1 MKISVVVNTFNSERF
16 LDRCLSSVDGFDEIV
31 LCDMHSTDSTI
42 PIAEPLDLPE
52 PFARFSYAYRCQIGI
67 YRVAYDQEIR
77 AHGPQPVP

>member
-1 MKISVVVNTFNSERF
+1 MAVFFVFALITYMYPAKIAFIYLLLVHVIKKN
-16 LDRCLSSVDGFDEIV
+16 
-31 LCDMHSTDSTI
+31 

-67 YRVAYDQEIR
+67 YRVAHDQEIR